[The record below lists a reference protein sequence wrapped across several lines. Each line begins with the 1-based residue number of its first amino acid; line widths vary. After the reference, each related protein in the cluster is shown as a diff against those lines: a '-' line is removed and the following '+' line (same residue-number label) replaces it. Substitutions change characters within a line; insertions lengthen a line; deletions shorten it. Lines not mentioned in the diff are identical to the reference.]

1 MNNRTCDFPEC
12 EKKHQAK
19 GLCVGHYT
27 QLLKGKPLTPIGN
40 RPILD
45 RFWEKVE
52 KTDTC
57 WNWTAAINVYGY
69 GAFGTEGRKIVRA
82 HRFSYELHHGPVGSE
97 MHIDHMCH
105 NRRCVNTDHL
115 RPVSPKQNQEN
126 RNGPRV
132 DSSSGVRGV
141 YHDKARGKWSAE
153 VRHDRKKIFVGRF
166 DTVEEAEAAAVAKR
180 NELFTHN
187 DRDRAA

>member
-1 MNNRTCDFPEC
+1 MNNRTCTFPDC

-27 QLLKGKPLTPIGN
+27 QLRAGKPLTPIGN

-57 WNWTAAINVYGY
+57 WNWTAAIMYKGY
-69 GAFGTEGRKIVRA
+69 GVFGTETRKIVRA
-82 HRFSYELHHGPVGSE
+82 HRFSYELHHGPVSPDVYV
-97 MHIDHMCH
+97 DHTCH
-105 NRRCVNTDHL
+105 NRRCVNPDHL
-115 RPVSPKQNQEN
+115 RAVTPKQNQEH
-126 RNGPRV
+126 RQGATVR
-132 DSSSGVRGV
+132 SKSGVHGV
-141 YHDKARGKWSAE
+141 YWDKKRNAWDVSTSHNGK
-153 VRHDRKKIFVGRF
+153 
-166 DTVEEAEAAAVAKR
+166 TVHGGMFSSIEEAERAAIKLR

-187 DRDRAA
+187 DRDRVA